1 MAAGPLALPCRAD
14 EAAPAS
20 LSQETSI
27 NTPRIAFS
35 TLAFPDADLATAV
48 SLGRSWGYAGVELR
62 LIDGEL
68 IDPAM
73 PAESRARVKRTL
85 ASAGLPAVAVDSSIR
100 LTGEDPGPGLRQFLE
115 LASDWEAPLVRVFG
129 GALPGDEPGRRARL
143 EAAARV
149 LGEAAPAAERLGV
162 AIGLETHDAFSA
174 SAVVAELLALVD
186 STAVG
191 AVWDS
196 HHPHRMGERAADVWA
211 NLGPRILLAQVKD
224 ARPDAGRDDGWQLV
238 LLGDGEVPV
247 RDMLD
252 LLSAGG
258 YQGWLSVEWEKRW
271 HPEIAAPEVALP
283 QHLAMLRGW
292 VKEGS

>member
-1 MAAGPLALPCRAD
+1 M
-14 EAAPAS
+14 
-20 LSQETSI
+20 SQEAPISTA
-27 NTPRIAFS
+27 RIAFS

-62 LIDGEL
+62 LVDGEL

-73 PAESRARVKRTL
+73 PASARARVKRTL
-85 ASAGLPAVAVDSSIR
+85 AAAGLPAVAVDSSIR
-100 LTGEDPGPGLRQFLE
+100 LAGEDPGAGLRQFLE

-129 GALPGDEPGRRARL
+129 GALPGDGPGRQARL

-149 LGEAAPAAERLGV
+149 LEETAPAAERLGV
-162 AIGLETHDAFSA
+162 AIGVETHDAFSA

-186 STAVG
+186 SAVVG

-224 ARPDAGRDDGWQLV
+224 ARPDPGRDDGWQLV
-238 LLGDGEVPV
+238 PLGEGEVPV
-247 RDMLD
+247 RDMLAV
-252 LLSAGG
+252 LSAGE
-258 YQGWLSVEWEKRW
+258 YRGWVSVEWEKRW

-283 QHLAMLRGW
+283 QHLAMLGSW
-292 VKEGS
+292 LEEGS

>member
-1 MAAGPLALPCRAD
+1 MALAAHAQ
-14 EAAPAS
+14 EA
-20 LSQETSI
+20 SI
-27 NTPRIAFS
+27 TTARIAFS

-73 PAESRARVKRTL
+73 PATARARVKRTL
-85 ASAGLPAVAVDSSIR
+85 ASARLPAVAVDSSIR
-100 LTGEDPGPGLRQFLE
+100 LTGEHPAAELRQFLE

-129 GALPGDEPGRRARL
+129 GALPGDGPGRQARL

-149 LGEAAPAAERLGV
+149 LEETAPAAERLGV
-162 AIGLETHDAFSA
+162 AIGVETHDAFSA

-186 STAVG
+186 SAAVG

-224 ARPDAGRDDGWQLV
+224 ARPDDGRDDGWQLV

-247 RDMLD
+247 RDMLG

-258 YQGWLSVEWEKRW
+258 YQGWVSVEWEKRW

-283 QHLAMLRGW
+283 QHLAMLGSW
-292 VKEGS
+292 LEEGS

>member
-1 MAAGPLALPCRAD
+1 M
-14 EAAPAS
+14 
-20 LSQETSI
+20 SQEAPIT
-27 NTPRIAFS
+27 TARIAFS

-48 SLGRSWGYAGVELR
+48 SLGRSWGYGGVELR
-62 LIDGEL
+62 LVDGEL

-73 PAESRARVKRTL
+73 PASARARVKRTL
-85 ASAGLPAVAVDSSIR
+85 AAAGLPAVAVDSSIR
-100 LTGEDPGPGLRQFLE
+100 LAGEDPGAELRQFLE

-129 GALPGDEPGRRARL
+129 GALPGDGPGRQARL

-149 LGEAAPAAERLGV
+149 LEETAPAAERLGV
-162 AIGLETHDAFSA
+162 AIGVETHDAFSA

-186 STAVG
+186 SAAVG

-224 ARPDAGRDDGWQLV
+224 ARPDPGRDDGWQLV
-238 LLGDGEVPV
+238 PLGEGEVPV
-247 RDMLD
+247 RDMLA
-252 LLSAGG
+252 LLAAGG
-258 YQGWLSVEWEKRW
+258 YQGWVSVEWEKRW

-292 VKEGS
+292 VEEGS

>member
-1 MAAGPLALPCRAD
+1 
-14 EAAPAS
+14 
-20 LSQETSI
+20 
-27 NTPRIAFS
+27 
-35 TLAFPDADLATAV
+35 LAFPDADLATAV

-73 PAESRARVKRTL
+73 PASARARVKRTL
-85 ASAGLPAVAVDSSIR
+85 AAAGLPAVAVDSSIR
-100 LTGEDPGPGLRQFLE
+100 LAGEDPGAELRQFLE
-115 LASDWEAPLVRVFG
+115 LASDLEAPLVRVFG
-129 GALPGDEPGRRARL
+129 GALPGDGPGRQARL

-149 LGEAAPAAERLGV
+149 LEETAPAAERLGV
-162 AIGLETHDAFSA
+162 AIGVETHDAFSA

-186 STAVG
+186 SAAVG

-224 ARPDAGRDDGWQLV
+224 ARPDPGRDDGWQLV
-238 LLGDGEVPV
+238 PLGEGEVPV
-247 RDMLD
+247 RDMLA

-258 YQGWLSVEWEKRW
+258 YRGWVSVEWEKRW

-283 QHLAMLRGW
+283 QHLAMLGSW
-292 VKEGS
+292 LEEGS

>member
-1 MAAGPLALPCRAD
+1 M
-14 EAAPAS
+14 
-20 LSQETSI
+20 SQEAPIT
-27 NTPRIAFS
+27 TARIAFS

-62 LIDGEL
+62 LVDGEL

-73 PAESRARVKRTL
+73 PASARARVRRTL
-85 ASAGLPAVAVDSSIR
+85 AAAGLPAVAVDSSIR
-100 LTGEDPGPGLRQFLE
+100 LAGEDPGAELRQFLE

-129 GALPGDEPGRRARL
+129 GALPGDGPGRQARL

-149 LGEAAPAAERLGV
+149 LEEAAPAAERLGV
-162 AIGLETHDAFSA
+162 AIGVETHDAFSA

-186 STAVG
+186 SAAVG

-211 NLGPRILLAQVKD
+211 NLGSRILLAQVKD

-247 RDMLD
+247 RDMLA

-258 YQGWLSVEWEKRW
+258 YQGWVSVEWEKRW

-292 VKEGS
+292 AEEGS

>member
-1 MAAGPLALPCRAD
+1 VA
-14 EAAPAS
+14 
-20 LSQETSI
+20 
-27 NTPRIAFS
+27 
-35 TLAFPDADLATAV
+35 
-48 SLGRSWGYAGVELR
+48 LGRSWGYAGVELR

-73 PAESRARVKRTL
+73 PASARARVKRTL

-100 LTGEDPGPGLRQFLE
+100 LAGEDPGAELRQFLE

-129 GALPGDEPGRRARL
+129 GALPGDGPGRRARL

-149 LGEAAPAAERLGV
+149 LEETAPAAERLGV
-162 AIGLETHDAFSA
+162 AIGVETHDAFSA

-186 STAVG
+186 SAAVG

-224 ARPDAGRDDGWQLV
+224 ARPDAARDDGWQLV
-238 LLGDGEVPV
+238 LLGEGEVPV
-247 RDMLD
+247 RDMLA

-258 YQGWLSVEWEKRW
+258 YQGWVSVEWEKRW

-283 QHLAMLRGW
+283 QHLATLRGW
-292 VKEGS
+292 LEEGS

>member
-1 MAAGPLALPCRAD
+1 
-14 EAAPAS
+14 
-20 LSQETSI
+20 
-27 NTPRIAFS
+27 
-35 TLAFPDADLATAV
+35 V

-73 PAESRARVKRTL
+73 PASARARVKRTL

-100 LTGEDPGPGLRQFLE
+100 LAGEDPGAELRQFLE

-129 GALPGDEPGRRARL
+129 GALPGDGPGRQTRL

-149 LGEAAPAAERLGV
+149 LEETAPTAERLGV
-162 AIGLETHDAFSA
+162 AIGVETHDAFSA

-186 STAVG
+186 SAAVG

-224 ARPDAGRDDGWQLV
+224 ARPDPGRDDGWQLV
-238 LLGDGEVPV
+238 PLGEGEVPV
-247 RDMLD
+247 RDMLA

-258 YQGWLSVEWEKRW
+258 YRGWVSVEWEKRW

-283 QHLAMLRGW
+283 QHLAMLGSW
-292 VKEGS
+292 LEEGS